1 MNPAIKELRT
11 ELKHLMLEYH
21 NDIGQVLDALL
32 DMANLSDGDLLMHL
46 LDYRFRVQEEKEEE
60 KDDE

>member
-1 MNPAIKELRT
+1 MNPAIKEQRT

-21 NDIGQVLDALL
+21 NDMGQVLDALL